1 MSFRT
6 VAGDTELWELVA
18 GRRKAGALLTNFI
31 FTDPRFAAAARMG
44 VLLTATD
51 QPGSLF
57 LLRDEE
63 VARLYYMAPSPNEL
77 VALIGHHRAA
87 LDSSFVIDILGPE
100 QSSQPAA
107 EALQTAGF
115 AAYKTFLRMNR
126 VGLEVERPDGSWRI
140 ELAREADA
148 AEVHTLI
155 RQEFDPFAE
164 HLPGPDTVA
173 EAARSSE
180 ILLLRQGATLLGFL
194 MFGQAGATSLLR
206 FIAVSSLARNAGIGQ
221 ALVSEYLW
229 RTRTC
234 KRHQLWV
241 WEENHPARRRYA
253 KAGYRADGIVDRIF
267 RFEAH

>member
-1 MSFRT
+1 VSFRT
-6 VAGDTELWELVA
+6 VAGDAELWELVA

-77 VALIGHHRAA
+77 VAMIGHHRAA

-173 EAARSSE
+173 
-180 ILLLRQGATLLGFL
+180 
-194 MFGQAGATSLLR
+194 
-206 FIAVSSLARNAGIGQ
+206 
-221 ALVSEYLW
+221 
-229 RTRTC
+229 
-234 KRHQLWV
+234 
-241 WEENHPARRRYA
+241 
-253 KAGYRADGIVDRIF
+253 
-267 RFEAH
+267 